1 MVETFTTSDIPDE
14 LPKQGSNIPDSA
26 FDAYQDIFDNPVSLS
41 EQEVINIMTAFPKG
55 GRLVDGEKITA
66 TEAIAELVASE
77 FNGRFPGAGTYDQLR
92 SGESQFAPGVRFSDD
107 NIIEIFSDLEE
118 KGFLQSLGRRT
129 VENVPMTVAFGTGF
143 KFGKEIQKK
152 ITKL

>member
-55 GRLVDGEKITA
+55 GR
-66 TEAIAELVASE
+66 
-77 FNGRFPGAGTYDQLR
+77 
-92 SGESQFAPGVRFSDD
+92 
-107 NIIEIFSDLEE
+107 
-118 KGFLQSLGRRT
+118 
-129 VENVPMTVAFGTGF
+129 
-143 KFGKEIQKK
+143 
-152 ITKL
+152 